1 MRTTPS
7 ASTHPAYRSRG
18 FTLIELMVTVVI
30 IAVLMA
36 IAVPSYRS
44 YVIRT
49 HRTVAKSLLSDI
61 AARQESYYIDHKVY
75 ADTLMKLGYIGN
87 PLYIDGNDQASATSS
102 TALYRL
108 DLQASI
114 SPTDCSAAGMAVNPK
129 RYAITASPQNSFLDP
144 TCATLCIDG
153 SGNRGSSVP
162 NSLQACW
169 GR

>member
-1 MRTTPS
+1 M
-7 ASTHPAYRSRG
+7 
-18 FTLIELMVTVVI
+18 ELMVVVVI
-30 IAVLMA
+30 VSILTA
-36 IAVPSYRS
+36 IAIPSYRS

-75 ADTLMKLGYIGN
+75 ADNLTKLGYIGN
-87 PLYIDGNDQASATSS
+87 PLYIDSNDQASASAS

-108 DLQASI
+108 DLQATI
-114 SPTDCSAAGMAVNPK
+114 SPVDCSAAAMGSNPK
-129 RYAITASPQNSFLDP
+129 RYGVTASPQNSFLDP
-144 TCATLCIDG
+144 VCATLCVDG